1 MNTGPD
7 QDNPEWTDDEVARS
21 LSFPDLDPR
30 LQDRLSNSRAASRQE
45 TSRTRISVRLS
56 KDVLDFFRASG
67 KGWQIR
73 MDKVLRDYVKSQG

>member
-21 LSFPDLDPR
+21 LSFPDLDPG